1 MVTQQE
7 QHAAGDEWLASC
19 AENPDLAREAWE
31 FGALAPIRTGKQW
44 LAAEA
49 PLATVLI
56 AMNRIPALRRGPT
69 LVDPSIDLAWWLV
82 PLAGSEECFR
92 HVDVVTVHSI
102 GWPLLCPP
110 TGRPLCNRFWVNWP
124 DGSGHLTDPVQLAA
138 VLGIG
143 GGPRLPAEA
152 YR

>member
-7 QHAAGDEWLASC
+7 QHDAGDAWLASC
-19 AENPDLAREAWE
+19 AENPDLVREAWAL
-31 FGALAPIRTGKQW
+31 GALAHIRTGKHW

-49 PLATVLI
+49 PLATVLT
-56 AMNRIPALRRGPT
+56 AMNRIPVLRRGPT

-82 PLAGSEECFR
+82 PLDSEERFR
-92 HVDVVTVHSI
+92 RVNAVTVHPI
-102 GWPLLCPP
+102 GSPLLCPP
-110 TGRPLCNRFWVNWP
+110 TGAPACGRFWVNWP

-152 YR
+152 FG